1 MKKRLYVPPRLLIF
15 AFLFC
20 TSVQSAVAVPFP
32 QDGVYSYDFER
43 YVDCVEITAMYQAYG
58 MEAFQTIQKT
68 SWGNAVYMQDG
79 SFVEPETRIQLS
91 VSPTGAVTSP
101 DNPSISG
108 KLKRNGDLFFQGYY
122 EENSQT
128 LKITINGKLLRLKDK
143 AHASKAYDGDFIL
156 TDSGSGRR
164 QKVRIEN
171 GLYTWEYEDK
181 ADDDFETWPVIVGA
195 DGKID
200 CGFEMTVHTGVKG
213 LSDMLVSSSN
223 RSMGKVE
230 PSGII
235 QIQTLTQNYGTGQS
249 VESETITF
257 SGSRGAEN
265 LGQISKEN
273 DDSQII
279 RKLKARKNKKQNQPK
294 ENPPEWYSDFIPN
307 DEVFIYGSA
316 RKSHEDRTTA
326 LKIAEITAVSQIKS
340 SLLQDFTSY
349 TSAEKSMTQNDGSS
363 KTDSQFFRAVESF
376 STLQIPYTVRNSFYD
391 EKTQTAYVVVC
402 LERRFAEE

>member
-20 TSVQSAVAVPFP
+20 ASVQSAVAVPFP

-122 EENSQT
+122 EENSQI
-128 LKITINGKLLRLKDK
+128 LKITINGKLLRLQDK

-273 DDSQII
+273 DDSQ
-279 RKLKARKNKKQNQPK
+279 R
-294 ENPPEWYSDFIPN
+294 S
-307 DEVFIYGSA
+307 
-316 RKSHEDRTTA
+316 
-326 LKIAEITAVSQIKS
+326 
-340 SLLQDFTSY
+340 
-349 TSAEKSMTQNDGSS
+349 
-363 KTDSQFFRAVESF
+363 
-376 STLQIPYTVRNSFYD
+376 
-391 EKTQTAYVVVC
+391 
-402 LERRFAEE
+402 